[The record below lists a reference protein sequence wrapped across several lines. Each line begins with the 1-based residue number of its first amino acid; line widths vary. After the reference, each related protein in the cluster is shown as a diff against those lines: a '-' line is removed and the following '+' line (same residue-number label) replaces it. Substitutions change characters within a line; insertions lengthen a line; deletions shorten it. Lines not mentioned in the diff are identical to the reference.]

1 MFEMKAL
8 VVYDTNY
15 GNTERVAQQ
24 IAATLGSET
33 SVRAVKVDAV
43 QTEDLV
49 GLDVLVVGGPVNAW
63 RPTRKIQA
71 FLKGLSPELVSGVK
85 AAAFDTRFGPRLAG
99 SAADN
104 IEQTLRQQGC
114 EIVAPAKGFL
124 VLGMQGPLA
133 DAQLD
138 AAAGWAK
145 QILESTEPRS

>member
-1 MFEMKAL
+1 MKGL

-15 GNTERVAQQ
+15 GNTERVAQH

-33 SVRAVKVDAV
+33 SVRALKADAV
-43 QTEDLV
+43 QTEDLE
-49 GLDVLVVGGPVNAW
+49 GLDLLVVGGPVNAW
-63 RPTRKIQA
+63 RPTRRIQA
-71 FLKGLSPELVSGVK
+71 FLKRLSPEMVSGVK

-114 EIVAPAKGFL
+114 EIVAPAQGFL

-133 DAQLD
+133 DGQLE

-145 QILESTEPRS
+145 QILESAEPRS